1 MTKLTRRQILAG
13 AGALLAANGVRA
25 HVAHAAT
32 DQRLIVVILRGA
44 LDGLAAAPPYADP
57 DYRAQRGAL
66 ALADPGRADGALDLD
81 GRFGL
86 HPALGPLH
94 ALYRAGEM
102 LVVHA
107 TATPYRDRSH
117 FDAQDLLENGTSR
130 PRGAKDGW
138 LNRALAVMGG
148 DRRLGLAVGQT
159 VPLILRGATAVGSWA
174 PAGLLELDAD
184 FLLRL
189 AALYGRDPVLGPA
202 IAEGLRS
209 QAISDDVL
217 GTGSGRIGAMGT
229 GRGPLSL
236 ARVVEPVAKLLAA
249 PGGARVAVLEVGGW
263 DTHANQGA
271 LGGRLANQFRILAD
285 GLAPLKPAL
294 GPAWRQTAVL
304 CITEFGRTV
313 AINGTGGTDHGTG
326 GVALLLGGG
335 VNGGRVIAE
344 WPGLA
349 TRDLLDGRDLAPT
362 TDTRALLKGVLAQ
375 HLGLSSDAIERT
387 VLPDSRAVAPLRDLV
402 RV

>member
-174 PAGLLELDAD
+174 PAALLELDAD

-217 GTGSGRIGAMGT
+217 GTGSGRIGAMGS